1 MTQTRDQVL
10 NGEVEIDGATFV
22 NCEFKN
28 ARLIYRGG
36 TPPNFNNCRFT
47 QSNFAFFD
55 SAANTLDFLRAMAP
69 KETNMRG
76 VVAGLMPELGI

>member
-1 MTQTRDQVL
+1 MSETRDQVL
-10 NGEVEIDGATFV
+10 NGEVEIDGKTFV

-28 ARLIYRGG
+28 ARLVYRGG

-55 SAANTLDFLRAMAP
+55 SAANTLNFLRAMAP
-69 KETNMRG
+69 RETNMRE
-76 VVAGLMPELGI
+76 VVFGLMPELR